1 MEQHPIPRQITSFEF
16 KLIGFMTLH
25 QFIYLLVFIPSGFAV
40 YKLIPIPFVNI
51 LIGFMISSIGV
62 LLAFLPINDRPLD
75 VFIKNLFKRLTSPTQ
90 YMYKKSNHPLY
101 FLNNLYFV
109 NDPHKVLAHVESQ
122 EMLSEYLKT
131 NTLPPVTVQTD
142 TRSLVGVQEAFKNP
156 TLNQQTTTAA
166 TVSATESPSTS
177 YPPKQGELSR
187 IAQQPFF
194 LGVVKNNKETP
205 LPEILVYIKDER
217 NNPVRLLKTNPH
229 GVFATYNSL
238 PGGEY
243 FVEAKDP
250 RGSYLFDTMKVRL
263 DDTNPSTFNVVS
275 KGLL

>member
-131 NTLPPVTVQTD
+131 
-142 TRSLVGVQEAFKNP
+142 
-156 TLNQQTTTAA
+156 TLNQQSTTAT

-177 YPPKQGELSR
+177 YPPKQGEPSR

-238 PGGEY
+238 PGGE
-243 FVEAKDP
+243 
-250 RGSYLFDTMKVRL
+250 
-263 DDTNPSTFNVVS
+263 
-275 KGLL
+275 